1 MRKMLEFVYNHKE
14 MKVEEVLKKLFEAV
28 LEGDFEGVKSNVQ
41 VALDA
46 KLDPKVILSDGMI
59 AALHEVL
66 FA

>member
-1 MRKMLEFVYNHKE
+1 MRRILEFVYNHKE
-14 MKVEEVLKKLFEAV
+14 MKVEEVLKKLFDAV
-28 LEGDFEGVKSNVQ
+28 LEGDFKGVKSDVQ

>member
-1 MRKMLEFVYNHKE
+1 MRRMLEFVYNHKE

-28 LEGDFEGVKSNVQ
+28 LEGDFEGVKSNVP

>member
-1 MRKMLEFVYNHKE
+1 
-14 MKVEEVLKKLFEAV
+14 MKVEEVLKKLFDAV
-28 LEGDFEGVKSNVQ
+28 LEGDFKGVKSDVQ